1 MKSFVKKIYIISLIL
16 LLFVPVA
23 GGCASKS
30 EKDVSESREE
40 EKEESEESGK
50 KDKDKKKN
58 RKKNRKKKETEEE
71 KVNITQEENVEPQGM
86 VDADPS
92 EISRMQM
99 EMLYEYKL
107 AQEYKYSEDEL
118 MQLGIYSGLLDF
130 GWPKSADFDGIRYV
144 FHDIDSNG
152 TDEMIITYQDKI
164 TDIYGFDGEKIIRA
178 YVVSADSEAVLF
190 SNGML
195 MINVPLNEQGPITT
209 WYEFNSEIGMYFPSF
224 EAYYH
229 EGYIEGSEN
238 EFYTYCYDEST
249 ANEIVESYRN
259 YGTIPVWA
267 YEWGDT
273 MTEQEYNDMCPDVPA
288 ADLPE
293 GEKLSDLDIPSD
305 S

>member
-1 MKSFVKKIYIISLIL
+1 MKSFAKKIYIISLIL

-58 RKKNRKKKETEEE
+58 RKKKETEEE
-71 KVNITQEENVEPQGM
+71 QVNITQEENVEPQGM

-118 MQLGIYSGLLDF
+118 MQLGIYSGLEDF
-130 GWPKSADFDGIRYV
+130 GWPESADFDGIRYV

-164 TDIYGFDGEKIIRA
+164 TDIYGFDGEKVIRA
-178 YVVSADSEAVLF
+178 YAVSADSEAVLF
-190 SNGML
+190 
-195 MINVPLNEQGPITT
+195 
-209 WYEFNSEIGMYFPSF
+209 
-224 EAYYH
+224 
-229 EGYIEGSEN
+229 
-238 EFYTYCYDEST
+238 
-249 ANEIVESYRN
+249 
-259 YGTIPVWA
+259 
-267 YEWGDT
+267 
-273 MTEQEYNDMCPDVPA
+273 
-288 ADLPE
+288 
-293 GEKLSDLDIPSD
+293 
-305 S
+305 

>member
-1 MKSFVKKIYIISLIL
+1 MKVNKIIRQLLIACL
-16 LLFVPVA
+16 MLFLIVPVSA
-23 GGCASKS
+23 GCASKGEKEVSKSEETETDDKQEKDES
-30 EKDVSESREE
+30 EKEDK
-40 EKEESEESGK
+40 EKKKKKKK
-50 KDKDKKKN
+50 KDSD
-58 RKKNRKKKETEEE
+58 EQ
-71 KVNITQEENVEPQGM
+71 VDITQEKNTEPEKNT
-86 VDADPS
+86 ADPS
-92 EISRMQM
+92 KISRMQM
-99 EMLYEYKL
+99 EILYEYKL
-107 AQEYKYSEDEL
+107 AQEYGYNEDEL
-118 MQLGIYSGLLDF
+118 LQLGIYSGLLDF
-130 GWPKSADFDGIRYV
+130 GWPESADFDGIRYV

-178 YVVSADSEAVLF
+178 YAVSADSEAVLF

-229 EGYIEGSEN
+229 EGYIEDSEN

-288 ADLPE
+288 VELPE